1 VQAKELGKP
10 NTAGI
15 LGALF
20 SRLTHS
26 ATDQDYIFRQLFEHK
41 SYTYSYLLAD
51 KETRE
56 AVLIDPVVDVVDRD
70 VKIIQ
75 ELGLKLLYSINTH
88 CHADHIT
95 GSGVLKER
103 LKGNQSMISAMSGAK
118 ADIKIKHGEII
129 KFGKFM
135 LEVRS
140 TPGHTDG
147 CVTFVWHDAG
157 MAFTGDALLIRGCG
171 RTDFQQGDPAML
183 YDKVHNE
190 ILSLPE
196 EFLLYPGHDYTG
208 QTVTTVREEKLYNPR
223 LTKPKP
229 QFVDIMNNL
238 NLPYPKQIDK
248 ALPSNLVDGKE

>member
-1 VQAKELGKP
+1 
-10 NTAGI
+10 
-15 LGALF
+15 
-20 SRLTHS
+20 
-26 ATDQDYIFRQLFEHK
+26 
-41 SYTYSYLLAD
+41 
-51 KETRE
+51 
-56 AVLIDPVVDVVDRD
+56 
-70 VKIIQ
+70 
-75 ELGLKLLYSINTH
+75 
-88 CHADHIT
+88 
-95 GSGVLKER
+95 
-103 LKGNQSMISAMSGAK
+103 
-118 ADIKIKHGEII
+118 
-129 KFGKFM
+129 
-135 LEVRS
+135 
-140 TPGHTDG
+140 
-147 CVTFVWHDAG
+147 